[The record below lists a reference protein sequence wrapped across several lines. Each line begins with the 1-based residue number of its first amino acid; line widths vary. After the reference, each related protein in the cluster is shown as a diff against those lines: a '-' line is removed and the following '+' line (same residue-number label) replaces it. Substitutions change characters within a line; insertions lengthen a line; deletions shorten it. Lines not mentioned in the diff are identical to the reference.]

1 MRFWLFIGGMMMSS
15 GFRGAIRGARSLG
28 KVLAPLQRSAG
39 LRASSSSSAGT
50 LHEVGEG
57 ISSDSDAHT
66 AALDLYYR
74 LSNCSDP
81 QLGAKINSS
90 LSVLADGLRLYGPHA
105 LLSSYNGGKDA
116 VVTMHL
122 LRAAMAKYSL
132 DKGIVY
138 KPQYVY
144 FGMDGEFD
152 EVLEFLRE
160 DEERFHLDLS
170 RREGGIAQGLEA
182 HMDSVRASV
191 PGQGT
196 DHFAFVLGTRQGD
209 PNCGGQ
215 EKFTPSSPWMPDFM
229 RVNPILDWTYG
240 DVWHFIRQY
249 DLPYCHLYDNG
260 YTSLGKVSDTIPNP
274 ALRKK
279 DGIGFWPAYMLPD
292 WSMERAGR
300 GTNISKASGDAGAST
315 DTATVPAAA
324 PATAE
329 RQDPALDR
337 AETAALLIIGNEIL
351 SGLVADVNVR
361 TAATSLAK
369 AGVDLRRVVVTSD
382 DKAAIASDV
391 AALNQEFDCVI
402 TSGGCGPTH
411 DDVTIK
417 AVADALGRKMV
428 LNDEMVTHLEHVFGP
443 HLDRNISTIA
453 HLPENSRLNYPQP
466 LKNDPRN
473 EKMAPWPILQVDNVF
488 ILPGVPEIFAKKMA
502 TLVAED
508 MLAVKTA
515 PLILRVIHLAMRE
528 TDLMSAIATL
538 KPFADEV
545 GVEVGVYELKDVKNK
560 SVSAQVT
567 LRGRSGEDIDALQA
581 ELLRQLETDEAAA
594 KVINIKNA

>member
-1 MRFWLFIGGMMMSS
+1 MSS
-15 GFRGAIRGARSLG
+15 D
-28 KVLAPLQRSAG
+28 P
-39 LRASSSSSAGT
+39 
-50 LHEVGEG
+50 
-57 ISSDSDAHT
+57 DAHA
-66 AALDLYYR
+66 AALELYYR

-122 LRAAMAKYSL
+122 LRAAVAKYSL
-132 DKGIVY
+132 DKGMLH

-152 EVLEFLRE
+152 EVLDFLRV

-191 PGQGT
+191 PSQGT

-240 DVWHFIRQY
+240 DVWHLIRQY

-279 DGIGFWPAYMLPD
+279 DGSGFWPAYMLPD

-300 GTNISKASGDAGAST
+300 ATDIAKVSGDAGAGAGAGA
-315 DTATVPAAA
+315 DTA
-324 PATAE
+324 PATAAAAAPTAATATAE
-329 RQDPALDR
+329 RHDPSLDR

-351 SGLVADVNVR
+351 SGLVADTNVR

-382 DKAAIASDV
+382 DKATISTEV
-391 AALNQEFDCVI
+391 AALKQQFDCVI

-417 AVADALGRKMV
+417 AVADALGRKVV
-428 LNDEMVTHLEHVFGP
+428 LNDEMATHLQRAFGP
-443 HLDRNISTIA
+443 NLDRNIVAIA
-453 HLPENSRLNYPQP
+453 HLPEDSRLNYPQP
-466 LKNDPRN
+466 LQNDPRN
-473 EKMAPWPILQVDNVF
+473 GKFAPWPILQVDNIF
-488 ILPGVPEIFAKKMA
+488 ILPGVPDIFAKKLA
-502 TLVAED
+502 TLVGED

-515 PLILRVIHLAMRE
+515 PLILRVVHLAMRE

-538 KPFADEV
+538 KPAADEAE
-545 GVEVGVYELKDVKNK
+545 VEVGVYELKDVENK
-560 SVSAQVT
+560 SISARVT
-567 LRGRSGEDIDALQA
+567 LRGRSGENIDALQA
-581 ELLRQLETDEAAA
+581 ELLKQLGTDEAAA